1 MNDEFRTVVKLDG
14 YSPLIGVNSRVMLM
28 GSCFAENIGEA
39 FHRNRLPALVNPT
52 GIVYNP
58 FSIARSLELLI
69 NNEEI
74 LLEDLASH
82 EERWHS
88 FDFHGRFSDVDPDEA
103 LRKMNLSLRQGRA
116 FLKEASYLILTL
128 GTAYVYERRDNGKV
142 VANCHKFPDA
152 FFARHLLDYRQI
164 VDQWQVL
171 IDQVRDFNPNLNIV
185 FTVSPVR
192 HWKDGAHGNQ
202 VSKSVLFLAIEELGK
217 RFDRVS
223 YFPSYE
229 IILDELRDYRFYDE
243 SMLHP
248 SPQAVRYVWSRFGK
262 ALLSPEAREYIRQTT
277 KIASAREHRLLGQP
291 TQAYRQ
297 FLNKMLAL
305 IDEVGTKYSVA
316 HLQNDR
322 LYFKALLEKLYFD

>member
-1 MNDEFRTVVKLDG
+1 MNDEFRTVVKLDA
-14 YSPLIGVNSRVMLM
+14 YAPLIGVNSRVMLM
-28 GSCFAENIGEA
+28 GSCFAENIGDA
-39 FHRNRLPALVNPT
+39 FHRNRLPVLVNPT

-74 LLEDLASH
+74 LREDLTSQD
-82 EERWHS
+82 ERWHS
-88 FDFHGRFSDVDPDEA
+88 FDFHGRFSDVDPDQA
-103 LRKMNLSLRQGRA
+103 LRKMNHSLKQGRA
-116 FLKEASYLILTL
+116 FLKEASYLMLTL
-128 GTAYVYERRDNGKV
+128 GTANVYERRDNGQV
-142 VANCHKFPDA
+142 VANCHKFPNA
-152 FFARHLLDYRQI
+152 FFVRRLLDYRQI

-171 IDQVRDFNPNLNIV
+171 IDQLSDFNPNLNVV

-202 VSKSVLFLAIEELGK
+202 VSKSVLFLAIDELGR
-217 RFDRVS
+217 RFDQVS

-229 IILDELRDYRFYDE
+229 IIMDELRDYRFYDE

-248 SPQAVRYVWSRFGK
+248 SAQAVRYVWSCFEK

-297 FLNKMLAL
+297 FLDRMLTL
-305 IDEVGTKYSVA
+305 VEEVETKYSVS

-322 LYFKALLEKLYFD
+322 LYFKSLLEKLYFD